1 MVWTPDLTVAAVI
14 EREGKFLLVEESV
27 SDALVINQPAGH
39 VEPGESLLEAV
50 VRETREESAWRFRPE
65 ALVGVY
71 LWGDHGGPT
80 FLRVAFCGS
89 CEDHDPRQAL
99 DEGIVRTLWLT
110 RDQVLAKEDQL
121 RSPMVQRC
129 IDDYLGGDRYSLD
142 ALKHLG
148 DATTGVG
155 VPAAAFLSQNRG

>member
-1 MVWTPDLTVAAVI
+1 MAWTPDLTVAAVV

-50 VRETREESAWRFRPE
+50 VRETKEESAWLFQPQ

-71 LWGDHGGPT
+71 LWGDPGGPT
-80 FLRVAFCGS
+80 FLRVAFCGG
-89 CEDHDPRQAL
+89 CRDHDPTQAL
-99 DEGIVRTLWLT
+99 DDGIVRTLWLT
-110 RDQVLAKEDQL
+110 REQILAKEDHL

-129 IDDYLGGDRYSLD
+129 IDDYLAGDRFSLD
-142 ALKHLG
+142 TLKYLG
-148 DATTGVG
+148 EVSTRVAMG
-155 VPAAAFLSQNRG
+155 